1 MAEIIRVFKKF
12 TNKIFGIKKS
22 ELSSVVFNSAPNT
35 VVYKTRTQLVE
46 EGKGRY
52 VCRRHT
58 HGIPTLNKL
67 N

>member
-1 MAEIIRVFKKF
+1 MIKEFFGKLFNQKKLKQLPPI
-12 TNKIFGIKKS
+12 T
-22 ELSSVVFNSAPNT
+22 FNSAPVT
-35 VVYKTRTQLVE
+35 VYKTRTQLVE

>member
-1 MAEIIRVFKKF
+1 MVQMIKEFIGRLFNQKKLKQSPPII
-12 TNKIFGIKKS
+12 
-22 ELSSVVFNSAPNT
+22 FNSAPVT
-35 VVYKTRTQLVE
+35 VYKTRTQLVE

-58 HGIPTLNKL
+58 HGIPALNKL